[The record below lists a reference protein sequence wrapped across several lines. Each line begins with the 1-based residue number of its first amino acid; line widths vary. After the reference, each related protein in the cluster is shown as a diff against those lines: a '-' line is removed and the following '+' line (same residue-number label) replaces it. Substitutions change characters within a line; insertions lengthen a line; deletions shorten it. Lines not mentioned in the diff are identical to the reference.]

1 MDMFLLLKKDWQDLR
16 NKKGSESEPF
26 KNYIHADVIYL
37 LPK

>member
-1 MDMFLLLKKDWQDLR
+1 MVMFLLQKKDWQDLR

-26 KNYIHADVIYL
+26 KIYLNADVIYL